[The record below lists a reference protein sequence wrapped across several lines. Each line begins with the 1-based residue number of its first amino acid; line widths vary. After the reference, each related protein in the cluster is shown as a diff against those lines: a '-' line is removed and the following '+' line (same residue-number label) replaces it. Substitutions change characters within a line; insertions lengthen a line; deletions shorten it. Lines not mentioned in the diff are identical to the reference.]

1 MDNDYIENSKTLNEL
16 DNTPGLRGI
25 EEFYQLFALDDDTFN
40 TIAPL
45 VLETLKEAYADPN
58 EKLLLIS
65 ALNAEGM
72 YAEEFTEKIEQLG
85 EQLKEEFRGK
95 ISDNKINFLLSA
107 LATLTNVVNETQ
119 GAAKKIVQ
127 VPIKQLKP
135 DAKVPQYAH
144 VGDGAVDLYTP
155 IDFTLAP
162 GEQKIIPLGFSLD
175 LPKGYG
181 ALIQARSGL
190 SAKTKLRIA
199 NAPGLIDSGYKGEVG
214 VIVENVDSPVKDLEV
229 EYEKD
234 GTPILKSVL
243 FGSEISFSKGDR
255 IAQMRLVET
264 PNILF
269 TKTLDLQESERGKG
283 GFGSSGLN

>member
-72 YAEEFTEKIEQLG
+72 YAEEFTEKIGQLG

-175 LPKGYG
+175 LPNGYG

-229 EYEKD
+229 EYKED